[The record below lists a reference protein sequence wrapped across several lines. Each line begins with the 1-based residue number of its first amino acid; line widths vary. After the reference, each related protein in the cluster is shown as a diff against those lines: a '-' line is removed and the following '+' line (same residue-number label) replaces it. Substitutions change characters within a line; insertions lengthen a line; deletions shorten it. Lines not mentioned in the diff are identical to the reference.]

1 MFSVGA
7 MEDESPETQRMFA
20 IAYEK
25 FQQLFPDSTTYELD
39 TYFTDTVASY
49 QTHPTPSRNMGVLM
63 DIFLH
68 EPLDAILSNTGMVV
82 QVGYERDGS
91 DNTDSRNAVIT
102 ALERHG
108 FELEMACMSRACF
121 SYKPGEWMRF
131 KEIVREIARAKR
143 IKIKRVLLVFVQD
156 MSLSF
161 AYPEDTLDGE
171 DENDNS
177 EPEAEK

>member
-1 MFSVGA
+1 

-25 FQQLFPDSTTYELD
+25 FQQLFPDSTTGELD
-39 TYFTDTVASY
+39 AYFTDTVASY
-49 QTHPTPSRNMGVLM
+49 QTHPTPLRNMGVLL
-63 DIFLH
+63 DIFQH

-82 QVGYERDGS
+82 QVGYERDDGV
-91 DNTDSRNAVIT
+91 DNIESRNAVIK

-121 SYKPGEWMRF
+121 SYKPGEWTRF
-131 KEIVREIARAKR
+131 KEIVKRVARTNR

-171 DENDNS
+171 EEDS